1 MQNPPVDPSLI
12 KKAIALSMEY
22 EINYVRLASTLVAE
36 YPEIY
41 IRLVK
46 AQVSE
51 TPEALS
57 LQIKEMIIQQQQI
70 DAIKKVRLHYG
81 LPLKESKDIIDNLR
95 QVLRERGEYLPGYI
109 DFPRPVKGVE
119 AEIAFDELK
128 ECF

>member
-1 MQNPPVDPSLI
+1 
-12 KKAIALSMEY
+12 MEH

-51 TPEALS
+51 KPEVLS
-57 LQIKEMIIQQQQI
+57 QEIKELIMNSQQI
-70 DAIKKVRLHYG
+70 DAIKLVRLHYS

-95 QVLRERGEYLPGYI
+95 QVLRERGEYTPAQY
-109 DFPRPVKGVE
+109 DFPRPVNGVE
-119 AEIAFDELK
+119 AEIAFEELK
-128 ECF
+128 QYF